1 MKHSVLR
8 SKGLEAVKWHVNT
21 TIHNQYSNQARYMAV
36 IPQDVPTFGGPG
48 SPQVVDGPQYEPQGL
63 LLVAG
68 DAQHLHRRL
77 QFGELLGRSLLILGL
92 QGMMPLLVRCCG
104 THFLAA
110 FPLK

>member
-1 MKHSVLR
+1 
-8 SKGLEAVKWHVNT
+8 
-21 TIHNQYSNQARYMAV
+21 MAV

-92 QGMMPLLVRCCG
+92 QGMMPLLVCCCG